1 VARDVFPEL
10 HVVAAVVHPLFVVAL
25 IEERLVRVLASRV
38 VLVDNHVLLAL
49 NGLLNVP
56 EDVVG
61 DGFEDL
67 FL

>member
-1 VARDVFPEL
+1 MARDVFLEL
-10 HVVAAVVHPLFVVAL
+10 HVVGAVVHPLFVVAL

-38 VLVDNHVLLAL
+38 VLVDNHILLAL

-61 DGFEDL
+61 DGLEDL
-67 FL
+67 LL